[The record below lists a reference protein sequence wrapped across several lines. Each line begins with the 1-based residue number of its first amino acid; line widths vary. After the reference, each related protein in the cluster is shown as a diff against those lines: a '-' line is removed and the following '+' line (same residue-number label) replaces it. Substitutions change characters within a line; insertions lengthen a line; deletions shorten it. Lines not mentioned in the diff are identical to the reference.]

1 MCNCRRLLT
10 LFCAALL
17 FATARSPSGAPAA
30 EQASGNIAGI
40 LFDKKDDFLTVKAD
54 GEDEVVK
61 YQVSKDDKRLAASL
75 KSIFPASRV
84 QLSYKKDGDNRQL
97 VAIKRQVL
105 KATGTV
111 TGEVVK
117 VHNDFWVEVKPKNGL
132 ADAFAP
138 GANYKDKEFMAKL
151 KGLKKGDS
159 VTITYYTDFER
170 HRIQM
175 LPLTKPRTSEQFT
188 RRPLATLRRR
198 VMGSEDHSE
207 VLTRRPETFSVRHP
221 PNTLLRRVANEQSI
235 FRRTA

>member
-30 EQASGNIAGI
+30 EKASGNIAGI

-61 YQVSKDDKRLAASL
+61 YQISKDDKRLAAAL

-138 GANYKDKEFMAKL
+138 GAQLQGQGVHGQAQ
-151 KGLKKGDS
+151 GLEK
-159 VTITYYTDFER
+159 R
-170 HRIQM
+170 
-175 LPLTKPRTSEQFT
+175 
-188 RRPLATLRRR
+188 
-198 VMGSEDHSE
+198 
-207 VLTRRPETFSVRHP
+207 
-221 PNTLLRRVANEQSI
+221 
-235 FRRTA
+235 

>member
-1 MCNCRRLLT
+1 MCKCRRLLT

-17 FATARSPSGAPAA
+17 FASARSPSGAPAA
-30 EQASGNIAGI
+30 EKASGNIAGI

-61 YQVSKDDKRLAASL
+61 YQISKDDKRLAAAL

-84 QLSYKKDGDNRQL
+84 QLNYKKDGDNRQL
-97 VAIKRQVL
+97 VGIKRQVL

-138 GANYKDKEFMAKL
+138 GGTNYNDKEFMAKL

-159 VTITYYTDFER
+159 VTITYNTDFER
-170 HRIQM
+170 HRI
-175 LPLTKPRTSEQFT
+175 L
-188 RRPLATLRRR
+188 
-198 VMGSEDHSE
+198 
-207 VLTRRPETFSVRHP
+207 
-221 PNTLLRRVANEQSI
+221 LLRINE
-235 FRRTA
+235 TKNK